1 MSIVIYPP
9 TLDWT
14 WMKQRPQQLM
24 TQLARLGYTVFFCN
38 RTRSVPRVERIEPNL
53 FVVHHHEHWL
63 QTAWPKIRK
72 TAPVLVWC
80 SLPFAYLSIA
90 AAYSPDQI
98 VYDCSDELGEWFRAE
113 KQLAVRAD
121 AIVCSSQRLYDRI
134 RRCYP
139 EQRAALIRNGYDPSM
154 KLHLLDEEVAASHGS
169 SKRRQIGYVGA
180 WAPWIDEGLIG
191 QCSQLFGAEVTVIGP
206 PFDRRHRPGAYGG
219 KVRFLGL
226 KRHEELRDYIQSFSV
241 CVIPFRITP
250 VTVAANPVKAY
261 EYLAAGKPVIS
272 TALPECQGMAPHVD
286 IAESRGD
293 FIRKVAERLDE
304 PGDGAARISYALNHT
319 WERRAREID
328 AFLRSLPERKERT
341 RSRGSDRILS

>member
-1 MSIVIYPP
+1 MSIVIYPS

-24 TQLARLGYTVFFCN
+24 TQLARLGHTVFFCN
-38 RTRSVPRVERIEPNL
+38 RTRSAPRVEPVEPNL

-63 QTAWPKIRK
+63 QTAWPQIRK
-72 TAPVLVWC
+72 TAPVIVWC

-90 AAYSPDQI
+90 SAYSPDRI

-139 EQRAALIRNGYDPSM
+139 EQRALLIRNAYDPSM
-154 KLHLLDEEVAASHGS
+154 KLHLPSEETAARHEGA
-169 SKRRQIGYVGA
+169 KRKQIGFVGA

-191 QCSQLFGAEVTVIGP
+191 RCSQLPGAEVTVIGP
-206 PFDRRHRPGAYGG
+206 PFDRRHPPDAYGG

-226 KRHEELRDYIQSFSV
+226 KRHEELRGYIQSFHV
-241 CVIPFRITP
+241 CIIPFRIAP
-250 VTVAANPVKAY
+250 LTVAANPVKAY
-261 EYLAAGKPVIS
+261 EYLAAGKPVVS
-272 TALPECQGMAPHVD
+272 TALPECRRMAPHVD
-286 IAESRGD
+286 TAASREE

-304 PGDGAARISYALNHT
+304 PGDGAARISYALEHT
-319 WERRAREID
+319 WRHRAREID

-341 RSRGSDRILS
+341 RSCRSDKILS